1 MFSIATWL
9 FFLFIYSQAVQ
20 TPLDSQDEKHLS
32 EWEWIL
38 YILTVSFL
46 LDGESEVELPVG
58 PVVCHGTVALTWIL
72 LHIAGANKVSLCRMC
87 WLYSRADL
95 MDGSSGTFSCTSG
108 FD

>member
-38 YILTVSFL
+38 YILTVSFF
-46 LDGESEVELPVG
+46 LDG
-58 PVVCHGTVALTWIL
+58 
-72 LHIAGANKVSLCRMC
+72 K
-87 WLYSRADL
+87 
-95 MDGSSGTFSCTSG
+95 
-108 FD
+108 